1 MRLHPS
7 GYDFT
12 VLLSF
17 DFDSESAEVW
27 RNSDPVSISR
37 GKYGARVG
45 VWRVL
50 DLLDR
55 YSLRVTF
62 FVPGW
67 VAEQYPRIVAE
78 IYSRGHEIAA
88 HGYLHERLDELSN
101 VDEERVFVLMEEKIR
116 EAIGVRPLGFRAPYW
131 RFSTRTLSL
140 LARRGYIYD
149 SSLMDTD
156 HPYTINID
164 EQMLVELPVD
174 WRLDDWPYLEVS
186 RITPR
191 ELYDMWLEEIEYA
204 HRRGGYLSLTMHP
217 QCIGRGARIKVLE
230 NIIRELLRRRAW
242 IPRAID
248 IARKLYR

>member
-1 MRLHPS
+1 MGLNPS

-17 DFDSESAEVW
+17 DFDSESAEV
-27 RNSDPVSISR
+27 RRGSDPVSISR
-37 GKYGARVG
+37 GRYGANVG
-45 VWRVL
+45 IWRVL
-50 DLLDR
+50 DLLER
-55 YSLRVTF
+55 YGLRVTF

-67 VAEQYPRIVAE
+67 VAERYPRIVAE
-78 IYSRGHEIAA
+78 IHSRGHEVAA
-88 HGYLHERLDELSN
+88 HGYLHERLDELSS
-101 VDEERVFVLMEEKIR
+101 VDEEEVFVLMEDRIR
-116 EAIGVRPLGFRAPYW
+116 RATGVRPLGFRAPYW

-140 LARRGYIYD
+140 LVGKGYIYD
-149 SSLMDTD
+149 SSLMDSD

-164 EQMLVELPVD
+164 GRVLVELPVD

-204 HRRGGYLSLTMHP
+204 HRHGGYLSLTMHP

-230 NIIRELLRRRAW
+230 GIIRELLRRRAW
-242 IPRAID
+242 IPRAVD
-248 IARKLYR
+248 MARRLYR